1 MAMTPYAALLARMR
15 AEPSTPLVTYRHL
28 GSGERMELSAT
39 SLTNAIAK
47 TAGLLRDDLDAGPG
61 SIVGIHLPF
70 HWQRVVWLGAC
81 AATGAVFAP
90 GASPRD
96 SDVCVMD
103 RAHLTLA
110 GQSAEDVVVS
120 LAPFGLPEPGG
131 APPGVIDAA
140 VAMRA
145 HPDVFVP
152 DTVPME
158 SAELIHQGDSTWT
171 NAAVMDQALAEVIRR
186 GTRAGES
193 FAIIDPDPL
202 ADVLALAAP
211 LAHGGGSV
219 LVAAADHGDLQSV
232 LREEGVTRTAG

>member
-39 SLTNAIAK
+39 SLANAIAK
-47 TAGLLRDDLDAGPG
+47 TAGLLRDELDAGPG
-61 SIVGIHLPF
+61 SIVAIHIPF

-81 AATGAVFAP
+81 AATGAIFAP
-90 GASPRD
+90 GAPPSD

-103 RAHLTLA
+103 RGHLAFA
-110 GQSAEDVVVS
+110 GEGADDVIVS

-131 APPGVIDAA
+131 APPGIIDAA

-158 SAELIHQGDSTWT
+158 SARLIRQGDSTWT
-171 NAAVMDQALAEVIRR
+171 NAAVMDEALAEVARR
-186 GTRAGES
+186 GTHAGQS
-193 FAIIDPDPL
+193 FAIIEPDPL
-202 ADVLALAAP
+202 ADVLALAGP
-211 LAHGGGSV
+211 LVNGGGSV
-219 LVAAADHGDLQSV
+219 LVAAADDGDLEAV
-232 LREEGVTRTAG
+232 LREEGAAGTAG